1 MKSTGNR
8 KTPDRLNKGETFV
21 SPSGLTWKVEEV
33 RNMGRGKVEVI
44 SSRDNGNKKNK
55 VAFSFSLLQEVEMA

>member
-1 MKSTGNR
+1 MNRKST

-33 RNMGRGKVEVI
+33 RNMGRGKVEI
-44 SSRDNGNKKNK
+44 LSSRDKNQ
-55 VAFSFSLLQEVEMA
+55 VAFSFRLDQEIEIVSS

>member
-1 MKSTGNR
+1 MKNVTT

-33 RNMGRGKVEVI
+33 RNIGRGKVEVV
-44 SSRDNGNKKNK
+44 SSRDKNK
-55 VAFSFSLLQEVEMA
+55 VAFSFRLDQEVEMA